1 MGLYGST
8 NYHKVNEVLHFDA
21 YLVPDPR
28 VLDWLGTVRFFFT
41 TLDSRVTGRF
51 CCLLFPK
58 RKKKNDRLYSVRFL
72 PICQTFIWLFWGPS
86 HLPPLHGLTAMS
98 VGSLLE

>member
-28 VLDWLGTVRFFFT
+28 VLDWLGTARFFFT
-41 TLDSRVTGRF
+41 TLDSGVLADSVV
-51 CCLLFPK
+51 CCFQK
-58 RKKKNDRLYSVRFL
+58 GKKKTVSTL
-72 PICQTFIWLFWGPS
+72 
-86 HLPPLHGLTAMS
+86 
-98 VGSLLE
+98 

>member
-28 VLDWLGTVRFFFT
+28 VLDWLGTARFFFHN
-41 TLDSRVTGRF
+41 TGF
-51 CCLLFPK
+51 EGYWKILLSVVSK
-58 RKKKNDRLYSVRFL
+58 KEKKNDRLYSVRFL